1 MQYRD
6 ILYQVEDPVAI
17 ITMNRP
23 QRLNAFTRTMLA
35 EIRHA
40 VAAAERDSRVVGIIL
55 TGAGRGF
62 CAGMDMAALDEIS
75 AAASLSDDED
85 ASLTA
90 APGDATMGA
99 DFSIAYTY
107 LLAVRKP
114 LLAAVNG
121 PCAGLGFCFAVLS
134 DMRFVERQAKFST
147 AFAGRGL
154 VAEHAVSWLLPRLIG
169 SSRSLDILW
178 SARRFDGVEAQQM
191 GLADRLCETGT
202 ALDTARQYIVDLA
215 RTVSPAS
222 IMVIK
227 QQVYRH
233 LMMSLGPAMEE
244 TNRLMEESLLR
255 PDFREGVRSFL
266 EQREPAFKRISL

>member
-6 ILYQVEDPVAI
+6 ILYRVEDPVAI

-23 QRLNAFTRTMLA
+23 ERLNAFTRTMLA

-40 VAAAERDSRVVGIIL
+40 VAAAVRDPCVVGIIL

-75 AAASLSDDED
+75 AAASLAGEED
-85 ASLTA
+85 SALAA
-90 APGDATMGA
+90 APGDAAMGA

-114 LLAAVNG
+114 VLAAING

-154 VAEHAVSWLLPRLIG
+154 VAEHGVSWLLPRLIG
-169 SSRSLDILW
+169 TSRALDILW
-178 SARRFDGVEAQQM
+178 SARRFDGEEAEKI

-202 ALDTARQYIVDLA
+202 ALESARQYIVELA
-215 RTVSPAS
+215 RTVSPTS
-222 IMVIK
+222 IMIIK

-233 LMMSLGPAMEE
+233 LMLTLGPAMEE
-244 TNRLMEESLLR
+244 TNRLMEESLTR

>member
-6 ILYQVEDPVAI
+6 ILYQVEDPVAV

-23 QRLNAFTRTMLA
+23 ARLNAFTRTMLA

-75 AAASLSDDED
+75 ATQT
-85 ASLTA
+85 LTA
-90 APGDATMGA
+90 AVDATLAAEPGDVAMGP

-114 LLAAVNG
+114 VLAAING

-134 DMRFVERQAKFST
+134 DMRFVERQAKFTT

-154 VAEHAVSWLLPRLIG
+154 VAEHGVSWLLPRLIG
-169 SSRSLDILW
+169 SSRALDILW
-178 SARRFDGVEAQQM
+178 SARKFDGVEAERL

-202 ALDTARQYIVDLA
+202 ALEAAKDYLRELA
-215 RTVSPAS
+215 RSVSPAS
-222 IMVIK
+222 LMVIK

-233 LMMSLGPAMEE
+233 LMVSLGPAMEE
-244 TNRLMEESLLR
+244 THRLMEESLTR

-266 EQREPAFKRISL
+266 EQREPAFKRVSL

>member
-6 ILYQVEDPVAI
+6 ILYRVEDPVAI

-23 QRLNAFTRTMLA
+23 ERLNAFTTTMLA

-40 VAAAERDSRVVGIIL
+40 VAAAERDPRVVGIIL

-85 ASLTA
+85 ASLA
-90 APGDATMGA
+90 ATPGDAAMGA
-99 DFSIAYTY
+99 DFSIANTY

-114 LLAAVNG
+114 VLAAVNG
-121 PCAGLGFCFAVLS
+121 PCAGLGFCFALLS

-169 SSRSLDILW
+169 SSRALDILW
-178 SARRFDGVEAQQM
+178 SARRFDGEEAQQM

-202 ALDTARQYIVDLA
+202 ALDTARQYIVQLA

-233 LMMSLGPAMEE
+233 LMMTLGPAMEE
-244 TNRLMEESLLR
+244 TNRLMEISLTR